1 MAPLPFL
8 SGARVQ
14 ASRSW
19 QVAVDGATAT
29 TADRISLRARIPCWR
44 SRSKPRTRRASQQ
57 ERAWF
62 TQLRWRVKLGGER
75 PIGINRGALSP
86 GGCTNA
92 ATCATR
98 A

>member
-1 MAPLPFL
+1 MRAPLPFL

-19 QVAVDGATAT
+19 QLAVDGATAI
-29 TADRISLRARIPCWR
+29 TADRLSLWLNPLLALEVQTDTR
-44 SRSKPRTRRASQQ
+44 SQPEERT
-57 ERAWF
+57 WF